1 MEPEK
6 AFRAM
11 PVLYSFLFSHGY
23 SPIHKSSS
31 IIKASIRRSFGV
43 FGETVPEVFF
53 GYLSKIYGMP
63 EDMLLLD
70 YDLVERAL
78 KDLFRSGAEIALNL
92 IRQNLVEA
100 VPELDTRLTTRQM
113 VCALLEK
120 EAMEIVRNL
129 ASREHIILVHR
140 SQDAKQRM
148 ISSFLDSQG
157 AKGVIFSGD
166 KQFGPGVEAIAYDRM
181 AGVLEKTWSVEDF
194 LKWSDSVKSK
204 KVPGGEG
211 ARASRIVGE
220 DSTWLLNNG
229 FADELLSLEK
239 RLGPRLD
246 DERMSVLCAYDSRQT
261 PPQYLQEVIV
271 FHDYVIT
278 DEPML
283 VFRKSKA

>member
-1 MEPEK
+1 MS
-6 AFRAM
+6 
-11 PVLYSFLFSHGY
+11 VLYPFLFSHGY
-23 SPIHKSSS
+23 SPVHKSSS

-43 FGETVPEVFF
+43 FGETVPDVFF
-53 GYLSKIYGMP
+53 GYLSKIYGVP

-100 VPELDTRLTTRQM
+100 VPELDARLTTRQM

-120 EAMEIVRNL
+120 EAMEIVRNF
-129 ASREHIILVHR
+129 ASREHVILVHR
-140 SQDAKQRM
+140 SQGAKQKV

-157 AKGVIFSGD
+157 ARGVIFSGD

-181 AGVLEKTWSVEDF
+181 AGALEKTWSIEDF

-204 KVPGGEG
+204 KAPGGEE
-211 ARASRIVGE
+211 AHAPRIVGE
-220 DSTWLLNNG
+220 DNTWLLNNG

-283 VFRKSKA
+283 VFRKSEA